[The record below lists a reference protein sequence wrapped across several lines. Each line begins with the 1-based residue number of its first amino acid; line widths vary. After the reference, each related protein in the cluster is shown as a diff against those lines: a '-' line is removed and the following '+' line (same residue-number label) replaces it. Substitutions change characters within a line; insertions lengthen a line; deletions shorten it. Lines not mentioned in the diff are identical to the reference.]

1 MSAFSLGQLAAVAG
15 KHPRTMRRWFD
26 LGFFGQAATRTS
38 GGQRRVCGL
47 SAAMLVASARKQAQG
62 FERARF
68 PKEEKAMR
76 RIKRLARKIN
86 RQMANNVPRL
96 DKQTCAVANLVGRLF
111 FILAEVSDDQL
122 EGYGLPPGPVHE
134 LAWLTEINEENARSV
149 LVTSLALW
157 MKKINSSQPKSLAR
171 AIGISRRTLGRRL
184 SQYLPEAKARA
195 QLASFL
201 AEDGG
206 YDHKGKKWQPINFP
220 GRLAGWSDEDRNHE
234 QRKWRSMLNY
244 KMNATKPP
252 NIDKGQGR

>member
-157 MKKINSSQPKSLAR
+157 MKKSTARSLNHLREPSALAAELLVDGFPNICQRQKPERSSLLFWPKMVATITRAR
-171 AIGISRRTLGRRL
+171 SGNRLIS
-184 SQYLPEAKARA
+184 PED
-195 QLASFL
+195 FL
-201 AEDGG
+201 VG
-206 YDHKGKKWQPINFP
+206 
-220 GRLAGWSDEDRNHE
+220 
-234 QRKWRSMLNY
+234 
-244 KMNATKPP
+244 ATKTSTM
-252 NIDKGQGR
+252 NSENGEAC